1 MDDLERCEETLREVE
16 SKLQGDISSLPST
29 ESIERTHMSEALGF
43 IAKAIVPVPS
53 ARNEIAALPAYE
65 VRYRTPN
72 EV

>member
-29 ESIERTHMSEALGF
+29 DSIERTHMSEALGF
-43 IAKAIVPVPS
+43 IAEAIVAVSS

>member
-29 ESIERTHMSEALGF
+29 ESIERKHMSEALGF
-43 IAKAIVPVPS
+43 IAKAIVAVSS